1 MYTPRTRALSMA
13 LLTSAACLALT
24 SGCNKDQTVEDDK
37 PVEQPSPSDK
47 EPTSPSDKEPTSPSD
62 KEPTSK
68 EDPTEQKQQG
78 IGEEVAPERQVEQ
91 LARDQR
97 RFTATIYGELP
108 ATENAAISPYG
119 LHTALAMTW
128 AGAQHE
134 TARRM
139 AQVIEFSMMPTHQ
152 HDAALALRS
161 ELAPREAREGEVP
174 MELAVANRIWVQK
187 DYPIIDEFTEAT
199 REHYGAEAQTLDF
212 KTATEEAR
220 QAINAWVAEQTKDK
234 IPELLPPNTLNGLTR
249 LVLTN
254 TVYFKGDWLHE
265 FPKSRIKPEPFTT
278 ASGEEIEAPMM
289 HLDQQLH
296 YHDGEDFDAVSL
308 PYQGGEADMV
318 VVLPKEGTFEA
329 FVSNLD
335 AETLAGLVPAE
346 GMENGLVNLT
356 MPKFT
361 FRARLDAKAA
371 LMAQGLERPFDE
383 NEAEFGGMTPKAQED
398 RLYISDILHEVFI
411 AVDEDGT
418 EAAAATAAVV
428 TSAEGAGMDPP
439 VPFVFTADRP
449 FMFVIRHTPTNTPLF
464 VGHVVDPRAE

>member
-1 MYTPRTRALSMA
+1 MSTFERHPSASRT
-13 LLTSAACLALT
+13 LLISAACLALT

-199 REHYGAEAQTLDF
+199 REHYGAEAQALDF
-212 KTATEEAR
+212 KIPGEAR
-220 QAINAWVAEQTKDK
+220 DTINGWVAAQTRGR
-234 IPELLPPNTLNGLTR
+234 IPALLPPNTLSDLTR

-254 TVYFKGDWLHE
+254 TVYFKGAWLHE
-265 FPKSRIKPEPFTT
+265 FPESLTKDEPFTT
-278 ASGEEIEAPMM
+278 AADEEVEAPMM
-289 HLDQQLH
+289 HLNQKLR
-296 YHDGEDFDAVSL
+296 YHDAEGFDAVSL
-308 PYQGGEADMV
+308 PYQGGETDMI
-318 VVLPKEGTFEA
+318 VVLPAEGTFDE
-329 FVSNLD
+329 FVSKMN
-335 AETLAGLVPAE
+335 AETLAGLMPEEGAE
-346 GMENGLVNLT
+346 LGPVNLA
-356 MPKFT
+356 MPKFE

-418 EAAAATAAVV
+418 EAAAATAVV
-428 TSAEGAGMDPP
+428 MSTTSAAMDPP
-439 VPFVFTADRP
+439 EPFVFTADRP
-449 FMFVIRHTPTNTPLF
+449 FVFVIRHTSTNTPLF
-464 VGHVVDPRAE
+464 VGHVTDPTAK